1 LYFDLAS
8 VGSRGG
14 VCGEKRRRKEEEEEK
29 GKKGFKCAPLYR
41 QTLGPSLDLN
51 ACQAD
56 QQVEVLNLSKMT
68 QSLGFSVICRT
79 WQALSTSNLVPA
91 GLLPS
96 NYHRHHGRPL
106 TPRCCQRALATC
118 GSTDNAILHLV
129 KMQLWWVAL

>member
-1 LYFDLAS
+1 MSDLG
-8 VGSRGG
+8 VGFVGRR
-14 VCGEKRRRKEEEEEK
+14 EEERRRK
-29 GKKGFKCAPLYR
+29 KKKVKKDLNVPPLYR

-68 QSLGFSVICRT
+68 QSLGFSDICRT

-118 GSTDNAILHLV
+118 GYTDNAILHLV